1 MRNFFTWHIWPRP
14 RNIKIQSVYEIL
26 MLLGVFGV
34 CLYLYLKGNEVKM
47 YEYSFQ
53 VECLD
58 NRDKNGDFKNYEV
71 SITLRIPYTKVK
83 KLAKEAND
91 TLSGNFIML
100 FSPKYIGQYCFSKTK
115 PDSLIRVKD
124 KYILLNQLASNCS
137 ESLKPSDAYNR
148 SIEYLGLDTL
158 YIKNPNRYKYADFYT
173 PVNYDVFL
181 VNEVNLRSNKRWN
194 SKVNPY
200 SEISAL
206 NKLFEEISDTL
217 LTEHR
222 DYHPL
227 FYYNLRLTPSQKQ
240 SNSRYVVLDSVL
252 IQKNTWNKG
261 DKEIFLFEEDKV
273 FEATKG
279 FLFNDKNNNN
289 ECFAHAFSA
298 QHITRPPGWFS
309 LRDISQAYFKINLKS
324 ESIDSINL
332 KIDFDGATDFSQIYP
347 APDKVSMSSIEY
359 HEFPKLN
366 YIKYHGI
373 VFHAHFKEF
382 ANMQSIRMFFLTAIM
397 SALFT
402 VIIVFLILAFYKVP
416 VSLRKRMLKKKTDA
430 ASSKPAA
437 QGEGP
442 KEDSSHEEHPES
454 DASQEEEKSEEM
466 NQTNNN
472 TNGKS
477 TGTCGT
483 AQDDMEDSE

>member
-58 NRDKNGDFKNYEV
+58 NRDKNGDFQNYEV
-71 SITLRIPYTKVK
+71 SINLRIPYTNVE
-83 KLAKEAND
+83 KLSKYPND
-91 TLSGNFIML
+91 TLKVFFNLYFYPDSIQ
-100 FSPKYIGQYCFSKTK
+100 QYCFSKNK
-115 PDSLIRVKD
+115 PDSLIPLKD
-124 KYILLNQLASNCS
+124 KYVLLNQLAYNCS
-137 ESLKPSDAYNR
+137 DSLNPILAFWDER
-148 SIEYLGLDTL
+148 TRFGLDTL
-158 YIKNPNRYKYADFYT
+158 YMKNPMFTKYDDYYT
-173 PVNYDVFL
+173 PDSYP
-181 VNEVNLRSNKRWN
+181 NLFITDQIKLKTNKRWN
-194 SKVNPY
+194 SKVNSY

-227 FYYNLRLTPSQKQ
+227 FYFNLKLTPNRKPSK
-240 SNSRYVVLDSVL
+240 NGKHFVNGVR
-252 IQKNTWNKG
+252 IQKNSWNK
-261 DKEIFLFEEDKV
+261 DDNQVFLNEEDKV
-273 FEATKG
+273 FYATKG
-279 FLFNDKNNNN
+279 FIFNDKNNNN
-289 ECFAHAFSA
+289 ESLPFHFSSK
-298 QHITRPPGWFS
+298 HITRPPGWFS

-324 ESIDSINL
+324 ESIDSIKL

-347 APDKVSMSSIEY
+347 APDKVTMSSIEY
-359 HEFPKLN
+359 KEFPKLN

-437 QGEGP
+437 QEEGP

-454 DASQEEEKSEEM
+454 DASQEEEKSEDM
-466 NQTNNN
+466 NQSNNN

-477 TGTCGT
+477 TST
-483 AQDDMEDSE
+483 S